1 MSSRFPTAC
10 ASAPAPAALVW
21 ETDGAPAWE
30 LNAAARDWAATAH
43 WSAAE
48 WASLAQAVLDDARR
62 GAGVGRCPMLRLRWR
77 AIEVDGGWLAWL
89 LPLADDDRSEM
100 QALRE
105 QVQRLQEHLRV
116 AEDVGRM
123 GLWERDI
130 RQGRARWDEHMFRF
144 LGFDPAQGVPTQAE
158 AVGRLH
164 PDDRARAQAE
174 FFGSMQRAGRYDA
187 RYRVLTAHGG
197 VMLAHVVWEAIDG
210 PDGVPE
216 RLIGVVLDD
225 TESVRAAQQR
235 LETSVQLGLA
245 VGLVGISLWHIDLAT
260 QRIQLNDWGY
270 ELIGVAPQRDG
281 MPLADMRQSIH
292 PDDRAAVAQAAEQA
306 LVSPGIVD
314 AEARYRRPDGSYR
327 KLLTRRIAQRDERG
341 RPVALIGISLDITD
355 RMQQTERAQQ
365 AARSMELIA
374 EATGVGV
381 WSVDIEARETVWSG
395 QMWRIFG
402 ISPDVPVEQAR
413 RMALHLTHPADREAL
428 NAAFEQLAS
437 GQPAPEELEFR
448 IRRTDGEPRWVVGRG
463 RFAMNGGRRVL
474 FGIFID
480 VTEQRAT
487 QERLRRAEQRS
498 MLAAQAVGLAIWERD
513 LVTGDT
519 YWDPQMYRLRG
530 LSPDDP
536 RTPRQLR
543 HTSIHPDDLPEV
555 ERRTAQIIAH
565 ESDYT
570 FDFRVVWPDG
580 TVRWLAT
587 RGSVVRDA
595 DGRGLRILG
604 INWDVTEH
612 KRGEDMRREKAAAEE
627 ANRAKSE
634 FLSRMSHELRTPLNA
649 VLGFAQLMLGDP
661 QQTLGER
668 QRERTERIRNAGE
681 HLLALIDD
689 VLDLTSLEVAALAP
703 AARPVALA
711 PLVEEM
717 LQWLAPTAEQAGITL
732 SSSLRAG
739 SVLAEPRRLR
749 QVLSNLLSNAV
760 KYNRPGGRVEIGLI
774 DAHPAAPA
782 GQETLG
788 FFVRDTGRGLT
799 AAQLER
805 LFEPFNRLGAERDG
819 IEGTGIGLTIVR
831 TLVQHMGGRVE
842 VESSAGEG
850 SEFRVWLPR
859 SRTEAAA
866 EPAAGGAPGAPPP
879 EDAGELHVLYIED
892 NPVNVLLV
900 QELVALRPRLRL
912 HVATDG
918 RSGIARARELRPG
931 VVLID
936 LQLPDID
943 GFEVLRALRADPT
956 LAGLACIA
964 LSANAMPDDI
974 ARAKRLGFD
983 DYWTKPIDFGQFL
996 GGLDRLS
1003 RSG

>member
-1 MSSRFPTAC
+1 MSSRFPPAC

-21 ETDGAPAWE
+21 ETHGVPAWE
-30 LNAAARDWAATAH
+30 LNAAARDWTATAH

-48 WASLAQAVLDDARR
+48 WASLAQAVLDEATR
-62 GAGVGRCPMLRLRWR
+62 GAVEGHCPMLRLRWR
-77 AIEVDGGWLAWL
+77 ASPLDGAWLAWL
-89 LPLADDDRSEM
+89 LPLADGDRSEA

-116 AEDVGRM
+116 AEDAGRM

-130 RQGRARWDEHMFRF
+130 RQSRAHWDEHMFRF
-144 LGFDPAQGVPTQAE
+144 LGFDPGQGVPTQAE
-158 AVGRLH
+158 TVGRLH

-187 RYRVLTAHGG
+187 RYRVLAAHGG
-197 VMLAHVVWEAIDG
+197 VMLAHVVWEVIDG
-210 PDGVPE
+210 ADGAPE

-235 LETSVQLGLA
+235 QEASVQLGLA
-245 VGLVGISLWHIDLAT
+245 VGLVGISLWRIDLAT

-270 ELIGVAPQRDG
+270 ELIGFQPQPDG
-281 MPLADMRQSIH
+281 MLLSEMRESIH
-292 PDDRAAVAQAAEQA
+292 PDDRAAVAQAAERA
-306 LVSPGIVD
+306 LATSGIVD

-327 KLLTRRIAQRDERG
+327 TLLTRRIAQRDEQG
-341 RPVALIGISLDITD
+341 RAVALIGISLDITD
-355 RMQQTERAQQ
+355 RTQQTERAQQ
-365 AARSMELIA
+365 AMRNMELIA

-381 WSVDIEARETVWSG
+381 WSVDLESGETVWSG

-413 RMALHLTHPADREAL
+413 RLALHLTHPADRDAL
-428 NAAFEQLAS
+428 NGAYELLAS
-437 GQPAPEELEFR
+437 GQPAPDEVEFR

-463 RFAMNGGRRVL
+463 RSAMNGGRRVL

-498 MLAAQAVGLAIWERD
+498 MLAAKAVGLAIWERD

-519 YWDPQMYRLRG
+519 HWDTQMYRLRG
-530 LSPDDP
+530 LSPEDP
-536 RTPRQLR
+536 RSPRQLR

-555 ERRTAQIIAH
+555 ERRTAQIIAR

-595 DGRGLRILG
+595 DGRALRILG

-661 QQTLGER
+661 EQSLGER

-689 VLDLTSLEVAALAP
+689 VLDLTSLEVATLAP
-703 AARPVALA
+703 AARPVALV
-711 PLVEEM
+711 PLVDEM
-717 LQWLAPTAEQAGITL
+717 LQWLAPTAQQSGVTL

-774 DAHPAAPA
+774 DGQRPAPH
-782 GQETLG
+782 GQALG

-799 AAQLER
+799 SAQLER

-831 TLVQHMGGRVE
+831 TLVQHMGGSVE
-842 VESSAGEG
+842 VQSSAGEG

-859 SRTEAAA
+859 SRTEAAP
-866 EPAAGGAPGAPPP
+866 EPAASDPAGPPP
-879 EDAGELHVLYIED
+879 EGAGELHVLYIED

-900 QELVALRPRLRL
+900 RELVALRPQVRL

-918 RSGIARARELRPG
+918 RSGIERAHDLRPG

-943 GFEVLRALRADPT
+943 GFEVLRALRADPS
-956 LAGLACIA
+956 LAGLVCIA

-974 ARAKRLGFD
+974 ARAKQAGFD

-996 GGLDRLS
+996 GGLDRL
-1003 RSG
+1003 